1 MGDCRPDDMGHPA
14 FIRSE
19 VQDPGVS
26 GERRVD
32 PKPFLVV
39 WPTHRDRGQ
48 LNADVGHGHSVR
60 LQGFRVE
67 RVEATVAHH
76 ADTSLGFVLVGL
88 FIRRGL
94 VAYLS
99 DPLY

>member
-67 RVEATVAHH
+67 RVVRLSVLTKR
-76 ADTSLGFVLVGL
+76 FVLVGL

>member
-1 MGDCRPDDMGHPA
+1 M
-14 FIRSE
+14 
-19 VQDPGVS
+19 
-26 GERRVD
+26 D

-67 RVEATVAHH
+67 RVVRLSVLTKR
-76 ADTSLGFVLVGL
+76 FVLVGL